1 MNLTDYVQKEGGTG
15 TVGCQ
20 VLARVA
26 AAAGCSTGTLYMIAK
41 GHKQAGPKLAQSIE
55 TATGGEVTR
64 KDLRPDIYGL
74 PEAA

>member
-1 MNLTDYVQKEGGTG
+1 
-15 TVGCQ
+15 
-20 VLARVA
+20 
-26 AAAGCSTGTLYMIAK
+26 MIAK